1 MLKLPLDNLRRV
13 RRIIKGNI
21 IKIIP
26 FPYGGFLSWCEVKLF
41 DTRYNTYCLYFLD
54 MNMGCLVGIY
64 YIDDKVVTN
73 LYVCDGKI
81 IYRNTNNN
89 DDMLYADG
97 LIPQKSKF
105 TEVRT
110 TEFCTSNW
118 TDINDSLVNLS
129 DSKRSE
135 YLVYLKK
142 VLLEYNLLNIYTDLK
157 RNLIGK
163 QKITPLSYELS
174 KNILDIIGETIIEIE
189 RLNKEYPYHLLA
201 RN

>member
-1 MLKLPLDNLRRV
+1 
-13 RRIIKGNI
+13 
-21 IKIIP
+21 
-26 FPYGGFLSWCEVKLF
+26 
-41 DTRYNTYCLYFLD
+41 

-64 YIDDKVVTN
+64 YIDDRGVTN
-73 LYVCDGKI
+73 LYFCDGKI
-81 IYRNTNNN
+81 TYRNTNNN

-105 TEVRT
+105 TEIRT
-110 TEFCTSNW
+110 TEFCTYSW

-129 DSKRSE
+129 DSKISE

-142 VLLEYNLLNIYTDLK
+142 VLLEYNLLNIYKDLK
-157 RNLIGK
+157 QNLIGK